1 MPEHVS
7 MFQLV
12 GLPVLA
18 LVTAIC
24 LVGLGR
30 LRRRHRFEAAARRHR
45 DMLRAVPDQRRS
57 GPATDSVEL
66 TPEEHAAFAGLV
78 RRFSDSRRR

>member
-30 LRRRHRFEAAARRHR
+30 LRRRKRMEAAVRHHHT
-45 DMLRAVPDQRRS
+45 LRAMPDQRRS
-57 GPATDSVEL
+57 GPVTESVEL
-66 TPEEHAAFAGLV
+66 TPEEHAAFVGLV
-78 RRFSDSRRR
+78 RRFSDSRRP